1 MNLGWRYEFID
12 MTLNRSRESNK
23 LYLLESSLMNV
34 GSSDTCRKII
44 YTNYGGI
51 WIFGCS
57 YKGIKGEMA
66 EYKHKRFIEQNG
78 GLVYE

>member
-1 MNLGWRYEFID
+1 
-12 MTLNRSRESNK
+12 
-23 LYLLESSLMNV
+23 MNV
-34 GSSDTCRKII
+34 GSSDTCGKII